1 MAGFFGFFDYTK
13 PGRGVRKD
21 EPEKTGFALYFDI
34 FFKRI
39 WKIISLNL
47 FYILASIPAIIIA
60 FFLSNYFIANFI
72 TLSGINIDDDI
83 SFALGLGILYLL
95 LTVIILQITGSGPAS
110 VAMNYVL
117 RKYVN
122 DTHSWV
128 WSDFID
134 NVKSNFKQG
143 MGVYLVNVLV
153 ISLCVIG
160 LLFYTFVMKGLLA
173 YVFRTIL
180 LAFTIIFILMQ
191 KYTYMMVSGFELK
204 FKHIY
209 KNALILTIAGFK
221 WNIFSAAVV
230 LGLMYGAYSLVIRI
244 PLVGILAF
252 ILFYFSV
259 ITFTQIFITNNVV
272 KKYILKPM
280 ESQSANE
287 NGTEPFEAD
296 FEDTV

>member
-60 FFLSNYFIANFI
+60 FFLSDYFIGTLL
-72 TLSGINIDDDI
+72 TLSGINIDGDI
-83 SFALGLGILYLL
+83 SLALSILYLL
-95 LTVIILQITGSGPAS
+95 LTVVVLQITGSGPAS

-134 NVKSNFKQG
+134 NIKSNFKQG

-153 ISLCVIG
+153 LSLCVIG
-160 LLFYTFVMKGLLA
+160 LLFYTFVMKGMLA

-180 LAFTIIFILMQ
+180 LVFTVIFILMQ
-191 KYTYMMVSGFELK
+191 KYTYMLVSGFELK

-209 KNALILTIAGFK
+209 KNAFILTIAGLK

-230 LGLMYGAYSLVIRI
+230 LALMYGAYSLVIRI

-252 ILFYFSV
+252 ILLYFSV

-280 ESQSANE
+280 ETQSANE

-296 FEDTV
+296 FEDSV

>member
-60 FFLSNYFIANFI
+60 FFLSNYFIGTLL
-72 TLSGINIDDDI
+72 TLSGINIDGDI
-83 SFALGLGILYLL
+83 SLALSILYLL
-95 LTVIILQITGSGPAS
+95 LTVVVLQITGSGPAS

-134 NVKSNFKQG
+134 NIKSNFKQG

-153 ISLCVIG
+153 LSLCVIG
-160 LLFYTFVMKGLLA
+160 LLFYTFVMKGMLA

-180 LAFTIIFILMQ
+180 LVFTVIFILMQ
-191 KYTYMMVSGFELK
+191 KYTYMLVSGFELK

-209 KNALILTIAGFK
+209 KNAFILTIAGLK

-230 LGLMYGAYSLVIRI
+230 LALMYGAYSLVIRI

-252 ILFYFSV
+252 ILLYFSV

-280 ESQSANE
+280 ETQSANE

-296 FEDTV
+296 FEDSV

>member
-1 MAGFFGFFDYTK
+1 MSGFFGFFDYTK

-60 FFLSNYFIANFI
+60 FFLSNYFIGTLL
-72 TLSGINIDDDI
+72 TLSGINIDADI
-83 SFALGLGILYLL
+83 SFALSILYLL

-134 NVKSNFKQG
+134 NIKSNFKQG

-153 ISLCVIG
+153 LSLCVIG
-160 LLFYTFVMKGLLA
+160 LLFYTFVMKGMLA

-180 LAFTIIFILMQ
+180 LVFTVIFILMQ
-191 KYTYMMVSGFELK
+191 KYTYMLVSGFELK

-209 KNALILTIAGFK
+209 KNAFILTIAGLK

-252 ILFYFSV
+252 ILLYFSV

>member
-34 FFKRI
+34 FFKRF
-39 WKIISLNL
+39 WKIMALNL

-60 FFLSNYFIANFI
+60 FFLSNYFIGVLL
-72 TLSGINIDDDI
+72 TLSGISIDGDI
-83 SFALGLGILYLL
+83 SLAVGILYLL
-95 LTVIILQITGSGPAS
+95 LTVILLQITGSGPAS

-128 WSDFID
+128 WGDFID
-134 NVKSNFKQG
+134 NIKSNFKQG
-143 MGVYLVNVLV
+143 IGVYLVNILI

-160 LLFYTFVMKGLLA
+160 LLFYTFVMKGMLA
-173 YVFRTIL
+173 YLLRTIL
-180 LAFTIIFILMQ
+180 LVSTVVFILMQ
-191 KYTYMMVSGFELK
+191 KYTYMLVSGFELK

-209 KNALILTIAGFK
+209 KNAFILTIAGLK
-221 WNIFSAAVV
+221 WNIFSAAVI
-230 LGLMYGAYSLVIRI
+230 LALMYGAYSLVMRI
-244 PLVGILAF
+244 PIVGILVF
-252 ILFYFSV
+252 ILLYFSV

-272 KKYILKPM
+272 KKYVLKPM
-280 ESQSANE
+280 ESQNPDE
-287 NGTEPFEAD
+287 DGTDSFEAD

>member
-1 MAGFFGFFDYTK
+1 MAGFFGFFDCTK

-60 FFLSNYFIANFI
+60 FFLSNYFIGTLL
-72 TLSGINIDDDI
+72 TLSGINIDGDI
-83 SFALGLGILYLL
+83 SFALSILYLL

-134 NVKSNFKQG
+134 NIKSNFKQG
-143 MGVYLVNVLV
+143 MCVYLVNVSVL
-153 ISLCVIG
+153 SLCIIG
-160 LLFYTFVMKGLLA
+160 LLFYTFVMKGMLA
-173 YVFRTIL
+173 YVFRMIL
-180 LAFTIIFILMQ
+180 LVFTVIFILMQ
-191 KYTYMMVSGFELK
+191 KYTYMLVSGFELK

-209 KNALILTIAGFK
+209 KNAFILTIAGLK
-221 WNIFSAAVV
+221 WNVFSAAVV

-244 PLVGILAF
+244 PLVGIPAF
-252 ILFYFSV
+252 ILLYFSV

-287 NGTEPFEAD
+287 NGTEPFESD

>member
-60 FFLSNYFIANFI
+60 FFLSNYFIGTLL
-72 TLSGINIDDDI
+72 TLSGINIDGDI
-83 SFALGLGILYLL
+83 SLALSILYLL
-95 LTVIILQITGSGPAS
+95 LTVIVLQITGSGPAS

-134 NVKSNFKQG
+134 NIKSNFKQG

-153 ISLCVIG
+153 LSLCVIG
-160 LLFYTFVMKGLLA
+160 LLFYTFVMKGMLA

-180 LAFTIIFILMQ
+180 LVFTAVFILMQ
-191 KYTYMMVSGFELK
+191 KYTYMLVSGFELK

-209 KNALILTIAGFK
+209 KNAFILTIAGLK

-230 LGLMYGAYSLVIRI
+230 LGLMYGAYSLVIRM

-252 ILFYFSV
+252 ILLYFSV

-280 ESQSANE
+280 ESQSSNE
-287 NGTEPFEAD
+287 DGAEPFEAD
-296 FEDTV
+296 FEDSV